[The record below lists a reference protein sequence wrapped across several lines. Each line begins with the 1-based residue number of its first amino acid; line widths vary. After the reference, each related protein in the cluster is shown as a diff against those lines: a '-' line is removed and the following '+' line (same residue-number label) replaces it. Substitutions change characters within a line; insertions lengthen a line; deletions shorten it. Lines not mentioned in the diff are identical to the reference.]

1 MPFVDDFSVGD
12 AAHLSIPLF
21 HSLAVRTLVNDV
33 VIEFI
38 GSFPM
43 LLALKEVSFVFTH
56 GLLENT
62 LVDEKSLGVKFA
74 VIAVLVFFSGLLPPF
89 ELSAFPNSFEIS
101 PFKNVIFSYFL
112 AFAFET
118 VVFEPSSVCVL
129 LAVENSS
136 RASRHIII
144 DIPLKVGAIW
154 ENVQSISLSPA
165 MIELAYEE
173 RAIRF
178 VHFADSMG

>member
-1 MPFVDDFSVGD
+1 MPLVDDFSVGD

-89 ELSAFPNSFEIS
+89 
-101 PFKNVIFSYFL
+101 
-112 AFAFET
+112 
-118 VVFEPSSVCVL
+118 
-129 LAVENSS
+129 
-136 RASRHIII
+136 
-144 DIPLKVGAIW
+144 
-154 ENVQSISLSPA
+154 
-165 MIELAYEE
+165 
-173 RAIRF
+173 
-178 VHFADSMG
+178 